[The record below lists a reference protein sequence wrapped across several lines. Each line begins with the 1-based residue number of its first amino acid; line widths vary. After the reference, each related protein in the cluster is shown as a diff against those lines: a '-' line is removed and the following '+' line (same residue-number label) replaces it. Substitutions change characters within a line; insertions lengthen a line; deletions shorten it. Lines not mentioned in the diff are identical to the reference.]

1 MRFHVLGLS
10 HVRTSRAAS
19 CDAFAQ
25 KVRLL
30 CKMLVDEGHHVIH
43 YGVEGSDPEC
53 SENVVA
59 LDSATFAEVHEAY
72 DSRRA
77 AGSDLSLDNPA
88 FLVFTRNAVR
98 EIKARKQPGD
108 FLLCPFGL
116 GHKPIADQ
124 FPDLIVVES
133 GIGYISTFAKWRV
146 FESYA
151 WMHYQYGLQTAC
163 LSPSLYDAVIPNCL
177 DMADYPYRA
186 KKQDYFI
193 FLGRPDELKGLNIAD
208 AVCKQLGAKLYV
220 AGQGEL
226 PAGVEAE
233 HLGVLSI
240 EERAKWVGGARAL
253 FCPTYYIEP
262 FGTVAI
268 EAAAYGTPVI
278 ATDVGAF
285 TETVLHGVTGWR
297 CRTLEQ
303 FVWAGSHIG
312 RIKPRNCRE
321 WAKKNFSTARVAP
334 MYTEYFAMLATLH
347 ADERGWYTP
356 NAKRRELDWLVKD
369 YQ

>member
-10 HVRTSRAAS
+10 HTRTSRAVS

-25 KVRLL
+25 KIRLL
-30 CKMLVDEGHHVIH
+30 CKMLVGEGHHVIH

-53 SENVVA
+53 SENVTV
-59 LDSATFAEVHEAY
+59 LSEETFEAVHGAY
-72 DSRRA
+72 DYRRA
-77 AGSDLSLDNPA
+77 AGFDLGFDNAA
-88 FLVFTRNAVR
+88 FREYTERAVQ
-98 EIKARKQPGD
+98 EIEVRKQPGD

-116 GHKPIADQ
+116 GHKPIADR
-124 FPDLIVVES
+124 FPDMIVVES

-163 LSPSLYDAVIPNCL
+163 LSPSLYDAVIPNYL

-186 KKQDYFI
+186 KKDDYFI
-193 FLGRPDELKGLNIAD
+193 FLGRPSELKGLNITN
-208 AVCKQLGAKLYV
+208 AVCKELKAKLYV

-233 HLGVLSI
+233 HLGVISI
-240 EERAKWVGGARAL
+240 EERAKWVGGAKAL

-278 ATDVGAF
+278 TTDVGAF
-285 TETVLHGVTGWR
+285 TETVLHGVTGYR

-303 FVWAGSHIG
+303 FVWAAQHIG
-312 RIKPRNCRE
+312 RIKPKTCRE
-321 WAKKNFSTARVAP
+321 WAKTNFSTRRVAK
-334 MYTEYFAMLATLH
+334 MYTEYFAMLATLY
-347 ADERGWYTP
+347 ADERGWYAP
-356 NAKRRELDWLVKD
+356 NPERRDLRWLAKGYV
-369 YQ
+369 